1 MGQALAVAFTN
12 WKDERLERVTQ
23 EEIEKIFK

>member
-1 MGQALAVAFTN
+1 MKRKVHTELL